1 MNGPVIME
9 DRIWE
14 ETVIPWLMGQQEK
27 LLAAGMTCDLALR
40 EDLRE
45 ELRPG
50 LLFHKKEAEQ
60 EVIYFLSTEPVETD
74 EGVAFLLRLSREKD
88 VTDTERRIQEWR
100 FPLPDFP
107 ELSGTD
113 TDLFDYVRLYEKVRK
128 DEGEAAASDAV
139 PQETYELVRL
149 NRLFTD
155 LGRLGMDPVLERP
168 QDAPPRIVIRDTG
181 RVFHL
186 SVRRIDAEE
195 EIWILTA
202 LLYPADAHGDPEG
215 EPTVRFDLPEFDGPA
230 DPESYG
236 RFLEIMETQG

>member
-27 LLAAGMTCDLALR
+27 ILAAGTECDLTLR
-40 EDLRE
+40 DVPEE

-50 LLFHKKEAEQ
+50 LLFHKKNAEQ
-60 EVIYFLSTEPVETD
+60 ETIYFLTPEPVETD
-74 EGVAFLLRLSREKD
+74 EGVGFFLRMTRE
-88 VTDTERRIQEWR
+88 TDPEDTVRRIKEWR

-107 ELSGTD
+107 ELSGQD
-113 TDLFDYVRLYEKVRK
+113 TDLFDYVCLYEKERL
-128 DEGEAAASDAV
+128 DDGAAAGPDLI
-139 PQETYELVRL
+139 PQEAYELVRL

-202 LLYPADAHGDPEG
+202 ELYPADAHGDPEG